1 MNKYIGE
8 RSKKTGVR
16 RIQADGL
23 WAHILNDKELNDPF
37 KTKQFQMYYS
47 DSYLLY
53 LFS

>member
-8 RSKKTGVR
+8 RSQETEVR
-16 RIQADGL
+16 RIQADRL
-23 WAHILNDKELNDPF
+23 FAHILNDKELNDPF
-37 KTKQFQMYYS
+37 KTKQIQMYYS